1 LFFYPDPER
10 FRERDARLLA
20 LDFNTFPSA
29 SRALIDLLA
38 RAVEPSSGSGLLV
51 QVDSSYKPFLGKT
64 YFGRWGRIR
73 SSLVASLGFEYL
85 FINKRDFCS
94 DFPIKKV
101 TEELLD
107 IFQSAHDYSDIKKI
121 KFNGGSIGY
130 SVISTMA
137 TILGE
142 SEFTIHTRKKLL
154 PRLIRHYT
162 ESYFL
167 TKALIESHKIQG
179 LLVFNGRF
187 INENAAVAAAKNAGI
202 TVIYYERPRPE
213 TYIASCHSPH
223 SITGFALELEESLK
237 TTSREEVQ
245 ITAKEWYEKRFNR
258 LDPEIMQFQ
267 SGWSKTWPIN
277 LDDKE
282 KNLISIFPTSD
293 DEFFGISQD
302 WDLPG
307 NATQRDW
314 VLDFAVKATSAGNS
328 VVIRLHPNLLTKS
341 KRLIK
346 SWSSLEKIPGV
357 HLIMPESP
365 VDSYRLIKTSDLVV
379 TCGSTIAMEA
389 GYLGAPVLSIGSGI
403 YDYLHA
409 VKKITDPNQWDL
421 ILKNKDFHELKANIA
436 ACENYAFFEKKREI
450 ERLYDFEEYP
460 GKISSLPNLFI
471 RVVSYIYR
479 YSQQK
484 QKGFTLWMNH

>member
-1 LFFYPDPER
+1 MFFYPDPGR
-10 FRERDARLLA
+10 FREQDARLLA
-20 LDFNTFPSA
+20 VDFNTFPSS

-38 RAVEPSSGSGLLV
+38 RVVEPSIGYGLLV
-51 QVDSSYKPFLGKT
+51 QVDSSFKPFLGKT
-64 YFGRWGRIR
+64 YFGRWGRIQ
-73 SSLVASLGFEYL
+73 SNLVASLGFEYL

-94 DFPIKKV
+94 DLPIRKMNK
-101 TEELLD
+101 ELLD
-107 IFQSAHDYSDIKKI
+107 TFQSAHNYSEIKKI
-121 KFNGGSIGY
+121 EFNGGSIGY

-137 TILGE
+137 TILGD
-142 SEFTIHTRKKLL
+142 SEFTVHTRKVLL

-167 TKALIESHKIQG
+167 TKALIESHKIHA
-179 LLVFNGRF
+179 LLIFNGRF
-187 INENAAVAAAKNAGI
+187 INENAAAAAAKDAGI
-202 TVIYYERPRPE
+202 KVIYYERPRPD
-213 TYIASCHSPH
+213 TYIASYHSPH
-223 SITGFALELEESLK
+223 SIKGFAFELEESLK
-237 TTSREEVQ
+237 TASREEVQ
-245 ITAKEWYEKRFNR
+245 TTAKEWYEKRFNR

-267 SGWSKTWPIN
+267 SSWSKTWPSY

-314 VLDFAVKATSAGNS
+314 ISDFAVKATSAGNS
-328 VVIRLHPNLLTKS
+328 VVIRLHPNLLSKS

-357 HLIMPESP
+357 RLIMPESQ

-389 GYLGAPVLSIGSGI
+389 GYLGASVLSIGSGI
-403 YDYLHA
+403 YDDLHA
-409 VKKITDPNQWDL
+409 VKKIIEPSQWDPIL
-421 ILKNKDFHELKANIA
+421 INKDFNGLKANIA

-460 GKISSLPNLFI
+460 GKKSSPPNLIIRVISSIF
-471 RVVSYIYR
+471 R

-484 QKGFTLWMNH
+484 QKGFKIWMNH